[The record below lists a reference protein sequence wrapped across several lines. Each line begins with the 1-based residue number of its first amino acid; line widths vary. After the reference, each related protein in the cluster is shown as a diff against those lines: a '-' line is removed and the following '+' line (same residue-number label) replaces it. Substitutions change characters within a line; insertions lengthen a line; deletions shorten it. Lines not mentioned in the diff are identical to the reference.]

1 MPCRLA
7 RGGNAMRRREFIAQ
21 VGSLVAVWPLK
32 AEAQREPRTIAIV
45 GHTAAEYG
53 PWAAAL
59 VERLGQLGWIEGRT
73 IQIEYHWSEGRPER
87 VAEIASEL
95 VRQKVD
101 IIVTYGSA
109 AITLKQATA
118 SIPIVFAPAIDPV
131 GTGLVASLSRPGGNI
146 TGMSFQQA
154 EIGSKKLELLREIDP
169 SLGTLGILYDAT
181 YPASAREAEN
191 VQTAA
196 RQLGLGAMPRG
207 VQKAEDIAPAI
218 SDFKGQVSAI
228 YLVENALLDRNRT
241 RLMALA
247 LDAKV
252 PVASTSSE
260 FAKAGALVSYGPNY
274 ADLFRRAAE
283 MVDKILR
290 GTKPSEIPVEQ
301 PTKFDLVINVRT
313 ANALGI
319 TVPHNLLVLAD
330 EVIE

>member
-1 MPCRLA
+1 
-7 RGGNAMRRREFIAQ
+7 MRRREFIALL
-21 VGSLVAVWPLK
+21 GSTAAIWPLK
-32 AEAQREPRTIAIV
+32 AEAQQQPRTIAII
-45 GHTAAEYG
+45 GHTVADYG

-59 VERLGQLGWIEGRT
+59 VERLGQLGWIDGRT
-73 IQIEYHWSEGRPER
+73 VRIEYHWSEGRPER

-109 AITLKQATA
+109 ALILKQATA
-118 SIPIVFAPAIDPV
+118 STPIVFAPAIDPV
-131 GTGLVASLSRPGGNI
+131 GIGLVAGLSRPGGNV

-154 EIGSKKLELLREIDP
+154 EAASKRLELLREIIP
-169 SLGTLGILYDAT
+169 NLRTLAVLYDAT
-181 YPASAREAEN
+181 YAASAREADN
-191 VQTAA
+191 VQTSA
-196 RQLGLGAMPRG
+196 RQLGLAVVLLG
-207 VQKAEDIAPAI
+207 VRSADDIAPAFGA
-218 SDFKGQVSAI
+218 FKGKVGAI
-228 YLVENALLDRNRT
+228 YLVENALIDRNRPH
-241 RLMALA
+241 LIALA

-283 MVDKILR
+283 IVDKILR
-290 GTKPSEIPVEQ
+290 GTKPGDIPVEQ
-301 PTKFDLVINVRT
+301 PTKFDLVINVKT